1 MTGNVEKCE
10 NEKNPINFKTTRVS
24 DYWDLAELGPF

>member
-10 NEKNPINFKTTRVS
+10 NEKNLINFKTTRVS